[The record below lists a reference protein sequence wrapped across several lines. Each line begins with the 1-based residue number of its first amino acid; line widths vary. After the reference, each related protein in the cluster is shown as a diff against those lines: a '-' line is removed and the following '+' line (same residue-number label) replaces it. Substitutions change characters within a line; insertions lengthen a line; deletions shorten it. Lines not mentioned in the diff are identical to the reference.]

1 MVMRMLRPVIALE
14 SLRHLSATASPGRGA
29 RVDPRL
35 FGRRFPGFI
44 LGDDVEAD
52 GTAGGDLRLF
62 ATTFA
67 ISFIFVSVFIF

>member
-1 MVMRMLRPVIALE
+1 M
-14 SLRHLSATASPGRGA
+14 RHLPAPASLGRGA

-44 LGDDVEAD
+44 LSDIETV
-52 GTAGGDLRLF
+52 GTVGGDLRLF

-67 ISFIFVSVFIF
+67 VGFIFVSVFIY